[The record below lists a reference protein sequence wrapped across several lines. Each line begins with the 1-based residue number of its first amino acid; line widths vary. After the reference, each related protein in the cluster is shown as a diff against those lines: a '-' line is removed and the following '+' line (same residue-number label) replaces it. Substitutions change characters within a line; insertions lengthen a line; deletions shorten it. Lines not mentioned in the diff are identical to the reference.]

1 LLYKIDLLLFF
12 FNSGQK
18 VTQNTVLEKLFTVL
32 EENKE
37 ERKKMHDEAVAR
49 QDRLLNILEK
59 IANK

>member
-1 LLYKIDLLLFF
+1 M
-12 FNSGQK
+12 
-18 VTQNTVLEKLFTVL
+18 LEKLLRVI

-37 ERKKMHDEAVAR
+37 ERKRMHDETVAR

>member
-1 LLYKIDLLLFF
+1 LIFYYFF
-12 FNSGQK
+12 LNLGQK
-18 VTQNTVLEKLFTVL
+18 VTQNTVLEKLLTVI

-37 ERKKMHDEAVAR
+37 ERKRMHDEAVAR